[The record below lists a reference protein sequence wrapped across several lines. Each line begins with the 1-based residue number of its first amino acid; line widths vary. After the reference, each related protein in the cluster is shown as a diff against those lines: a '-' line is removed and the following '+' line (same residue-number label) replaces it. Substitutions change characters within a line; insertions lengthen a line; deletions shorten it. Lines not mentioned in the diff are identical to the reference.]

1 MTDKRQD
8 NNKPKTYKRE
18 VGMILLVYIMV
29 LGWFGDFRVL
39 EVLAWPFV
47 VFALGAFGIDSYAK
61 QMNTPPTPR
70 PTRKYEDDWENK

>member
-1 MTDKRQD
+1 VPDKD

-47 VFALGAFGIDSYAK
+47 AFALGAFGIDSYSK
-61 QMNTPPTPR
+61 QVNKLPP
-70 PTRKYEDDWENK
+70 PTRKHDDWEDK

>member
-18 VGMILLVYIMV
+18 VGMVLLVYIMV

-61 QMNTPPTPR
+61 QMNKPSM
-70 PTRKYEDDWENK
+70 PTRKYDDWENK

>member
-1 MTDKRQD
+1 MPDKD

-18 VGMILLVYIMV
+18 VGMILLVYIMA

-61 QMNTPPTPR
+61 QVTTPPSK
-70 PTRKYEDDWENK
+70 PTGKYDDWENK